1 MGKRYTK
8 NLGVILN
15 NINKINSYVG
25 FALKSGQVSKGIDNI
40 TKSTKLVLCDTS
52 LTEVG
57 LKSAEHK
64 AKQINAELAVLDF
77 KELSCLGGG
86 IKVLGIKNTSLA
98 NQISSLIKMEED
110 N

>member
-1 MGKRYTK
+1 M
-8 NLGVILN
+8 N
-15 NINKINSYVG
+15 NINNRINAYVG

-40 TKSTKLVLCDTS
+40 TRSTKLILCDTT

-57 LKSAEHK
+57 LKSAQHK
-64 AKQINAELAVLDF
+64 AKQINAELAVLNF
-77 KELSCLGGG
+77 NSLTCLGDG
-86 IKVLGIKNTSLA
+86 IKVLGIKNASLA

>member
-1 MGKRYTK
+1 MKNYTK

-15 NINKINSYVG
+15 NNKINAYVG

-52 LTEVG
+52 LTDVG

-64 AKQINAELAVLDF
+64 AKQINAELAVLNF
-77 KELSCLGGG
+77 KSFSCLGGG